1 MNLWLV
7 FWALMLVIAGTSFAV
22 ITLVV
27 SVRGL
32 RDLRQWFASLNRQ
45 NADP

>member
-7 FWALMLVIAGTSFAV
+7 FWMVMLVVAGGSFAV
-22 ITLVV
+22 ITIIV
-27 SVRGL
+27 SVKGF

-45 NADP
+45 NADR